1 MPLVYVGLGSNVGDR
16 EEQILRAVHEMRSFS
31 RVKKISTLIET
42 TPQGVGYSDP
52 KFMNAVVELET
63 DFSPDEILTELL
75 RIEADMGRTR
85 SEPGA
90 PREIDL
96 DLLSYDSEVI
106 DSETLSLPHPRMH
119 ERRFVLGP
127 LAELNP
133 NWVHPSLKL
142 GVKELLAKLPPED

>member
-1 MPLVYVGLGSNVGDR
+1 MALVYVGMGSNVGDR
-16 EEQILRAVHEMRSFS
+16 EEQVLRAVHEMRSFS

-42 TPQGVGYSDP
+42 RPIGVAYAEP

-63 DFSPDEILTELL
+63 DFTPPEVMAELL
-75 RIEADMGRTR
+75 RIEEEMGRTR
-85 SEPGA
+85 SQPGA

-96 DLLSYDSEVI
+96 DLLSYDADVL
-106 DSETLSLPHPRMH
+106 ETADLTVPHPRMH

-133 NWVHPSLKL
+133 KWIHPVT
-142 GVKELLAKLPPED
+142 GTAIQDLLSKLPDED